1 MSTPEFPVPYYQRIM
16 RNPPAIENITIDLSA
31 IIEPVNEGTV
41 IRTKSTLADSPEG
54 LKVIDYI
61 ENHMK
66 LDSYITCINSSAE
79 QCHIYSDDL
88 IHYLDSAHEE
98 NCRILKAC
106 DLAECLN

>member
-61 ENHMK
+61 ENESKK
-66 LDSYITCINSSAE
+66 L
-79 QCHIYSDDL
+79 
-88 IHYLDSAHEE
+88 
-98 NCRILKAC
+98 K
-106 DLAECLN
+106 